1 MKTVEIAALLERIA
15 ATAPLIHCITNQIS
29 INDCAN
35 AILALGARPIMA
47 EHPEEVADISSHA
60 GALVFNLGNISDS
73 RMEAMRCSAYVAGK
87 AGIPLVL
94 DPAGVGCSRLRRSFV
109 QELTRI
115 APFSVIRAN
124 CSELRALCK
133 GDSTTDGVDAAAN
146 DRITRKTAQPQAH
159 WALET
164 AKRFHCVVS
173 ASGEVD
179 IVSDGQSCWFLFN
192 GSPMLGQIT
201 GTGCMSSAIT
211 GACCAVGPPLEAA
224 ILATSLMGICG
235 EQAAIET
242 KALGKGNGTFHQ
254 ALLDALS
261 TLTPEI
267 WVRNLYME
275 GASL

>member
-1 MKTVEIAALLERIA
+1 MQQASAIFRARTDK
-15 ATAPLIHCITNQIS
+15 
-29 INDCAN
+29 DCA
-35 AILALGARPIMA
+35 
-47 EHPEEVADISSHA
+47 
-60 GALVFNLGNISDS
+60 
-73 RMEAMRCSAYVAGK
+73 
-87 AGIPLVL
+87 
-94 DPAGVGCSRLRRSFV
+94 
-109 QELTRI
+109 
-115 APFSVIRAN
+115 FSVIRAN

-146 DRITRKTAQPQAH
+146 DRITRKTAQQQAH

-173 ASGEVD
+173 ASGKWILFPMDNPV
-179 IVSDGQSCWFLFN
+179 GFLFN